1 LKSKATQI
9 VSIWLASHPRKPLLV
24 ILGPTASGKTA
35 LAVKLARKFGGE
47 IISAD
52 SRQIYTEVDKAT
64 AKPTARELK
73 QAPHHL
79 VSVFPPTKTI
89 TVAAYRKLAEAKI
102 REILK
107 RGKLPILTGSHTLLI
122 SAIVE
127 NYQFPKLSE
136 VKGQRAELEKEYAK
150 HGGKLR
156 LWKRL
161 QKLNPAAAEK
171 ISANNGF
178 HLIRALE
185 RSEAGMQPTKGK
197 RKYSALLLG
206 ITTDREKLYAKINQR
221 ADKMLRSGLL
231 REVKALK
238 EKYPRHS
245 PALRGHGYREL
256 LDYLYG
262 EKDLETAV
270 EEIKRDTRNYAKRQL
285 TWLRNSTLSK
295 EIQWI

>member
-1 LKSKATQI
+1 MKSKATQI
-9 VSIWLASHPRKPLLV
+9 VSDWLHSNPRKPLLI

-35 LAVKLARKFGGE
+35 LAVKFARKFDGE

-64 AKPTARELK
+64 AKPTSREMK
-73 QAPHHL
+73 QAKHHL
-79 VSVFPPTKTI
+79 VSVFSPTKTI
-89 TVAAYRKLAEAKI
+89 TVAAYRKLAEKKI
-102 REILK
+102 REIAK

-127 NYQFPKLSE
+127 NYQFPKLKE
-136 VKGQRAELEKEYAK
+136 MKNNRQELENAYAK
-150 HGGKLR
+150 IGGKMK

-161 QKLNPAAAEK
+161 QKLNPEAAKK

-185 RSEAGMQPTKGK
+185 RSESGLQPTKGK
-197 RKYSALLLG
+197 RKYAALLLG
-206 ITTDREKLYAKINQR
+206 ISTEREKLYEKINQR
-221 ADKMLRSGLL
+221 VDKMLRSGLL

-262 EKDLETAV
+262 EKTLEIAV

-285 TWLRNSTLSK
+285 TWLRNSSLSK
-295 EIQWI
+295 EIHWI

>member
-1 LKSKATQI
+1 MKSKATQI
-9 VSIWLASHPRKPLLV
+9 VSDWLRSNPRKPLLV

-35 LAVKLARKFGGE
+35 LGVKLARKFDGE

-64 AKPTARELK
+64 AKPTTAEMRK
-73 QAPHHL
+73 AQHHL
-79 VSVFPPTKTI
+79 VSVFSPTKTI
-89 TVAAYRKLAEAKI
+89 TVAAYRKLAEKKI

-122 SAIVE
+122 SALVE
-127 NYQFPKLSE
+127 NYQFPKLKEMKS
-136 VKGQRAELEKEYAK
+136 QREELEKEYAK
-150 HGGKLR
+150 TGGKMK

-161 QKLNPAAAEK
+161 QKLNPEAAKK

-185 RSEAGMQPTKGK
+185 RIEAGMQPTKGK

-206 ITTDREKLYAKINQR
+206 ISTEREKLYEKINQR
-221 ADKMLRSGLL
+221 VDKMLRSGLL
-231 REVKALK
+231 KEVKALK
-238 EKYPRHS
+238 DRYPRHS

-262 EKDLETAV
+262 EKTLEIAV

-285 TWLRNSTLSK
+285 TWLRNSSLSK